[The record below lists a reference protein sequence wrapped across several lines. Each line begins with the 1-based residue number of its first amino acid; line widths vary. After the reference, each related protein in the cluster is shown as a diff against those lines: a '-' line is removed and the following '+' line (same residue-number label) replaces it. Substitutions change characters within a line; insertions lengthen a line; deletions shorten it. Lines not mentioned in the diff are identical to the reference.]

1 MYPDYNNGQ
10 QNFNYQ
16 SSLNQ
21 PVNYNN
27 GFVPYQDPVKLEKKN
42 IRSYGNR
49 LGGAMLLTLV
59 GVNIIGVIF
68 IMAATII
75 GKQALVDSPI
85 FDLVFQFIFSILMF
99 VPAFA
104 IVAKLSKFRIGD
116 LFVHKSIP
124 ASHTFWFVCMGLM
137 VAMGANVVV
146 NWWYNILDGL
156 GCNLDFGELELPDSV
171 GGIIFW
177 VFTISVLPAI
187 VEEFG
192 MRVVTLGM
200 LRRFG
205 DPFAIVASAL
215 IFGIIHGN
223 AIQIPFA
230 FALGLILAYITV
242 VTGSVIPAII
252 IHFIN
257 NFYSCITQ
265 IATELWSKEIQF
277 IVNYVP
283 FILFVI
289 LGLIGCV
296 FLSRKTVYFKKRL
309 YRPQSLLTQRRSFV
323 TFFFT
328 SPCIIIFWAYHILQA
343 GLLLLPQMAEFL

>member
-10 QNFNYQ
+10 QAFNYQ

-137 VAMGANVVV
+137 V
-146 NWWYNILDGL
+146 
-156 GCNLDFGELELPDSV
+156 
-171 GGIIFW
+171 
-177 VFTISVLPAI
+177 
-187 VEEFG
+187 
-192 MRVVTLGM
+192 
-200 LRRFG
+200 G
-205 DPFAIVASAL
+205 DKVAT
-215 IFGIIHGN
+215 F
-223 AIQIPFA
+223 
-230 FALGLILAYITV
+230 GLIITDSMNLV
-242 VTGSVIPAII
+242 EFTEKYAKRIGVAAAI
-252 IHFIN
+252 
-257 NFYSCITQ
+257 ST
-265 IATELWSKEIQF
+265 
-277 IVNYVP
+277 
-283 FILFVI
+283 
-289 LGLIGCV
+289 
-296 FLSRKTVYFKKRL
+296 
-309 YRPQSLLTQRRSFV
+309 
-323 TFFFT
+323 
-328 SPCIIIFWAYHILQA
+328 
-343 GLLLLPQMAEFL
+343 